1 MDIRAL
7 EALGLSPGF
16 TDGLMQHHNNRS
28 LNRLSLPDFLALWK
42 LRECALERADGEIVR
57 YGDFVNMQATLAD
70 IGGTVGSVSSFN
82 PEELLQLT
90 TLTPGEETSEVVR
103 YTVPQVE
110 ELVKALKDDSSAPP
124 ASLYN
129 MVAVPYCTLGL
140 SYLPELSKAK
150 DPSEMANVE
159 ISVADLHDKWYQ
171 TAAAHINM
179 GIAIAKLHPDVYYAM
194 GEFDEPSV
202 GNGVAP
208 DERKD
213 SGWPFKR
220 EFHMSRCRIWSG
232 LCRPDLAYL
241 LSGE

>member
-7 EALGLSPGF
+7 EALGLPPGF
-16 TDGLMQHHNNRS
+16 TEGLMQLHDNRS

-42 LRECALERADGEIVR
+42 LRECALERADGELVR

-70 IGGTVGSVSSFN
+70 IGGTVGSVSSFD

-90 TLTPGEETSEVVR
+90 TLTPGEDSSGILQSTM
-103 YTVPQVE
+103 PQLE
-110 ELVKALKDDSSAPP
+110 ELAKELKDDSSAPP

-129 MVAVPYCTLGL
+129 VVAFQYYTLGV
-140 SYLPELSKAK
+140 SYIPELSKAK
-150 DPSEMANVE
+150 DPAEMADVE

-171 TAAAHINM
+171 TAAAHFNM

-202 GNGVAP
+202 GNGVAR
-208 DERKD
+208 DERRE